1 MSIGVPIK
9 LIHEC
14 EGHIVTIELKSGELY
29 RGTLVEAED
38 NMNCEMAHVELTARN
53 GRKSHLERCYIRGS
67 HVRFVVMPDMLKN
80 APMFKKFGQK
90 QAPPPPMQAQRGGMG
105 GESCRARAPRTCVHE
120 KNARCVLCRRAA
132 RCERRCVLVDCVCV
146 VRQFV

>member
-1 MSIGVPIK
+1 M
-9 LIHEC
+9 
-14 EGHIVTIELKSGELY
+14 TIELKSGELY

-38 NMNCEMAHVELTARN
+38 NMNCEMSHVELTARN

-90 QAPPPPMQAQRGGMG
+90 QAPPPPMQAPRGGMG
-105 GESCRARAPRTCVHE
+105 GESSERRANRVPRTCCMR
-120 KNARCVLCRRAA
+120 KTLASKRF
-132 RCERRCVLVDCVCV
+132 CVCS
-146 VRQFV
+146 RFFCRL